1 MAQLSS
7 TVIPYVGRTV
17 DMLAF
22 DDAKSSGE
30 TELTQTL
37 VKKNQSGA
45 VITGIEKLV
54 QRFLVEL
61 LTEQGSLTYLPNR
74 GTLFITQARA
84 GILRTSQNLFTAFS
98 TAEVQI
104 GINLRAEDD
113 IARDPLDEQ
122 YQSAALLTADLIDD
136 RANLKIQVNSA
147 AGTSRQVIYPLRIGL
162 T

>member
-22 DDAKSSGE
+22 DNAKAAGE
-30 TELTQTL
+30 AELTQTL
-37 VKKNQSGA
+37 VKKTQSGA

-54 QRFLVEL
+54 QRFLTEL

-84 GILRTSQNLFTAFS
+84 GILRTSQDLFTAFS
-98 TAEVQI
+98 TAEVQVS
-104 GINLRAEDD
+104 INLRAEDNP
-113 IARDPLDEQ
+113 AKDPRDEQ
-122 YQSAALLTADLIDD
+122 YQSAALLSANLVDD
-136 RANLKIQVNSA
+136 RANLTIQVNSA
-147 AGTSRQVIYPLRIGL
+147 AGSSRQVIYPLRVAL